1 MPIDEAIDILSDNY
15 VFTHACETSEEEQGQ
30 ALDVAIRSLK
40 AWEGVKADIAKLE
53 NNPDIN
59 ACFWAGFYGVIG
71 IINKHLKGIEE
82 L

>member
-1 MPIDEAIDILSDNY
+1 MPIDEAIKELYTLLIPRDG
-15 VFTHACETSEEEQGQ
+15 EQDRLAD

-71 IINKHLKGIEE
+71 IINKHLKGVE